1 MNNFD
6 PSLVALA
13 VITYYPKWYRGKLRS
28 IKHTDKVRG
37 DLAIEFLTKAAKLG
51 YQIVVGDG
59 KSSKAF
65 RNFVSQVSGLIIIKR
80 KSLKRSVAK
89 RQVIKKASKLP
100 NVKIIIITEPEK
112 VSLLDS
118 LDKITQPIFRN
129 QADVIIPRRDIVLFQ
144 KTYPSYMHESEIEG
158 NKLYNE
164 VLRTNK
170 ILKRKADLDMFFG
183 PCAFANTHR
192 VVSLFTRPYHL
203 KISKSAYLDSY
214 FYSDPISVPIDFG
227 VVMSLKR
234 RLRVESVDIPFAYSK
249 MQKDNEERGDKKL
262 FEEKRKYQRL
272 SLLIELLYF
281 IHYLKKS

>member
-1 MNNFD
+1 MSNIE
-6 PSLVALA
+6 PQSIALT
-13 VITYYPKWYRGKLRS
+13 VITYYPKWYLGKLRS

-37 DLAIEFLTKAAKLG
+37 DLTLKFLIKATKLR
-51 YQIVVGDG
+51 YQIVVADG
-59 KSSKAF
+59 KSSKTF
-65 RNFVSQVSGLIIIKR
+65 RNIILHIPRLVIIKR

-89 RQVIKKASKLP
+89 RQVIKKASTLA

-118 LDKITQPIFRN
+118 LDKITKSILEGR
-129 QADVIIPRRDIVLFQ
+129 ADVVIPRRNIVLFQ
-144 KTYPSYMHESEIEG
+144 KSYPSYMHESEIEG

-170 ILKRKADLDMFFG
+170 ILKKKDDLDMFFG
-183 PCAFANTHR
+183 PCAFANTQR

-227 VVMSLKR
+227 IVMSLKKR
-234 RLRVESVDIPFAYSK
+234 FRVKSVDIP
-249 MQKDNEERGDKKL
+249 
-262 FEEKRKYQRL
+262 
-272 SLLIELLYF
+272 
-281 IHYLKKS
+281 